1 MRVFQTRCASVSFF
15 DRKYEIIKTECG
27 VGRSSIPRKESI
39 GAHVLLSS
47 EPMVVLDTLKVCQLR
62 SIFDST
68 DMIQDWR
75 LQGHPMVQHLP
86 YTRFYAGAPLVT
98 SEGHI
103 VGAFTVFDPKP
114 KSEFGINSRR
124 RLTDFAK
131 YAMTDVEILV
141 EEQYTREALSRQT
154 ASEETDASYT
164 RGTLERSRKQLRDLQ
179 KIEEDTEHCDEDQEP
194 VDGFASEGPTVI
206 GDHTPPVSDA
216 EEVVDSYQ
224 RPQSISSLQKIK
236 DNRSSAAIS
245 DLPTPPQ
252 TPARPFSTSTIGSDR
267 RSMEPQNTPAGSRV
281 SSVHADQASE
291 KQRRLRQLPELPGPF
306 KSHPEATFAAALI
319 ARNLAFDTIYLL
331 RVEPFRA
338 GRNAP
343 LTTKLIVAHGMPNPQ
358 PVFDANLHLLA
369 LRSAGGLTYQNSNQD
384 VTENDE
390 VGYKFGILLPYIRDG
405 QEPSRLS
412 GSIVDMDPDCR
423 SGVVLAAYKKHPPL
437 DTRSSSQEVNA
448 LRDSTIVL
456 RDIFMDADHQ
466 SQMI

>member
-1 MRVFQTRCASVSFF
+1 
-15 DRKYEIIKTECG
+15 
-27 VGRSSIPRKESI
+27 
-39 GAHVLLSS
+39 
-47 EPMVVLDTLKVCQLR
+47 
-62 SIFDST
+62 
-68 DMIQDWR
+68 
-75 LQGHPMVQHLP
+75 MVQQLP

-98 SEGHI
+98 SQGQI

-141 EEQYTREALSRQT
+141 EEQHARQEVPRPTESEQAAVEYAPEAI
-154 ASEETDASYT
+154 
-164 RGTLERSRKQLRDLQ
+164 ERNRKQLRDLQ
-179 KIEEDTEHCDEDQEP
+179 KIEEDSENCEEFPEP

-206 GDHTPPVSDA
+206 GDHTPPTSDA
-216 EEVVDSYQ
+216 EEVVEPYP
-224 RPQSISSLQKIK
+224 RPQSTSSLQKIK
-236 DNRSSAAIS
+236 DNRSSAAVS

-252 TPARPFSTSTIGSDR
+252 TPARPFSVSTVESNR
-267 RSMEPQNTPAGSRV
+267 RSMEPQNTPASSRV
-281 SSVHADQASE
+281 SSMYADHASE
-291 KQRRLRQLPELPGPF
+291 KKRRLRQLPELPGPY

-331 RVEPFRA
+331 RVEPSRL

-343 LTTKLIVAHGMPNPQ
+343 LATKLIVAHGMPNPQ

-384 VTENDE
+384 VEENDD

-423 SGVVLAAYKKHPPL
+423 SGVVLAAYKKHPPT
-437 DTRSSSQEVNA
+437 DSRSSSKEVND

-466 SQMI
+466 SRMI